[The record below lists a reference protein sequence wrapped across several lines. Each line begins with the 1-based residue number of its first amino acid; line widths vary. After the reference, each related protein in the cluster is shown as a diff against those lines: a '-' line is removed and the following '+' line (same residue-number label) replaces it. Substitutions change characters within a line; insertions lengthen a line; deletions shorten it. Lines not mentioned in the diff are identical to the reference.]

1 MSIVVEVQVQPPD
14 LFRAVSGETV
24 GGQKVRDLIFR
35 KRKDNLESQWS
46 AFTADDLEA
55 EVSGFIPARFLQLLF
70 LSDQIRKE
78 PLLPAYHQYE
88 FYTRQRF

>member
-14 LFRAVSGETV
+14 LFRSVSGETV

-55 EVSGFIPARFLQLLF
+55 EV
-70 LSDQIRKE
+70 
-78 PLLPAYHQYE
+78 
-88 FYTRQRF
+88 RQ

>member
-55 EVSGFIPARFLQLLF
+55 EVSDFIPAGVGFFKSRCDMQFLADNWYTF
-70 LSDQIRKE
+70 IRK
-78 PLLPAYHQYE
+78 
-88 FYTRQRF
+88 TSC